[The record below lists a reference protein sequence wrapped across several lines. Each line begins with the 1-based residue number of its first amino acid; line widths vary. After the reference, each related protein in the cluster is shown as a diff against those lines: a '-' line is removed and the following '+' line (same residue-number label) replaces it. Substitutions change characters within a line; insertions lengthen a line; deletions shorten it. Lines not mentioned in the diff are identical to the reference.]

1 MNDPHSRPVPADAW
15 QYLQLAAIA
24 YRMYLRRGGDLQQL
38 RQSLQ
43 YGRHALDHGAQI
55 SALVAILERIRGEEA
70 R

>member
-43 YGRHALDHGAQI
+43 YGRHALDHGAPM
-55 SALVAILERIRGEEA
+55 ATLVAILERVKAEA
-70 R
+70 K

>member
-1 MNDPHSRPVPADAW
+1 VPADAW

-55 SALVAILERIRGEEA
+55 SALVDLLERVRATEA
-70 R
+70 KAK

>member
-1 MNDPHSRPVPADAW
+1 MNDHHSRPVPADAW
-15 QYLQLAAIA
+15 QYLQLAGIA

>member
-1 MNDPHSRPVPADAW
+1 LNDPHSRPVPADAW

>member
-1 MNDPHSRPVPADAW
+1 MPADAW
-15 QYLQLAAIA
+15 QYLQLAAIS
-24 YRMYLRRGGDLQQL
+24 YRAYLRGNPELLPRAV
-38 RQSLQ
+38 Q

>member
-1 MNDPHSRPVPADAW
+1 VPADAW

>member
-15 QYLQLAAIA
+15 QYLQLAGIA

-55 SALVAILERIRGEEA
+55 SALVTILERIRGEET

>member
-1 MNDPHSRPVPADAW
+1 MPADAW

-24 YRMYLRRGGDLQQL
+24 YRIYLRRGGDLQQL